1 MTQTDAEILISKEP
15 MDPSAVEAELE
26 ALAHRYRSARRHG
39 VQLVSALGNQAEA
52 AFARLPSHARAAVEK
67 AIRQALLL
75 SLRGALHSRRMWP
88 VQPEGWSRMVTAG
101 LGAAGGATGLPGA
114 LVELPLTTT
123 VLLRSIQDVAVE
135 HGFDPHSELVRFD
148 VLEVFSSAGPLKHDD
163 GVDTA
168 FVSQRIG
175 LAAGGLD
182 AVISLVAPRLAV
194 AFGPKVAAQLV
205 PIIGAVAGSSVNFIY
220 AGYYRDMA
228 HVHFGLRKLALE
240 ADADH
245 DAMRLR
251 LANKLNDA
259 RR

>member
-1 MTQTDAEILISKEP
+1 M
-15 MDPSAVEAELE
+15 
-26 ALAHRYRSARRHG
+26 
-39 VQLVSALGNQAEA
+39 
-52 AFARLPSHARAAVEK
+52 
-67 AIRQALLL
+67 
-75 SLRGALHSRRMWP
+75 
-88 VQPEGWSRMVTAG
+88 
-101 LGAAGGATGLPGA
+101 
-114 LVELPLTTT
+114 
-123 VLLRSIQDVAVE
+123 
-135 HGFDPHSELVRFD
+135 RFD

-240 ADADH
+240 SDADH
-245 DAMRLR
+245 EAMRLR